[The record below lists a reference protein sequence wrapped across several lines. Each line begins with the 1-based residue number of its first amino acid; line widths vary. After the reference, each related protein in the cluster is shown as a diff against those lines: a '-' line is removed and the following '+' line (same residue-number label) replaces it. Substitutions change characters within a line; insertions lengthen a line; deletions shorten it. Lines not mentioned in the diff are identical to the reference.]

1 MIPSPAAPHRPSGS
15 APSGVYLDHAATT
28 QLCAAAI
35 DAISGGF
42 ELFGNPSSRHTA
54 GQDAR
59 DAIDDAR
66 AQVGVLLG
74 CEPDEVVFTGSGSE
88 AINLALRGTFATHGW
103 RGHLVVTAIEHS
115 AVLES
120 AEALRRAGVAV
131 SVVLPGPGG
140 HVDADDVA
148 RAMRPDTVLVSVMH
162 ANNETGA
169 IQPVQEITRR
179 VHDAGKLMHIDA
191 VQTAGKLPIDELDAD
206 LVSISAHKFN
216 GPKGVGALK
225 VRTGVPLT
233 AIVCGGGH
241 EAGRRAGTE
250 NTLGVLGMA
259 AAAREALGRIA
270 DASQRP
276 RRAALRARLLGG
288 LAELDGVHTNG
299 TAPVMAETV
308 NVSFDGVRGDTLA
321 DLLDMQGIYVSTGS
335 ACHAADSHGSHV
347 LIAMGID
354 AQSAAGALRFSFGSA
369 TTAEQID
376 LAARRTVAA
385 VRQLRGVGGVGGA
398 RPLAVAA

>member
-1 MIPSPAAPHRPSGS
+1 MPPSPATSDLAARGTT
-15 APSGVYLDHAATT
+15 ATAGVYLDHAATT
-28 QLCAAAI
+28 PLCEPAI
-35 DAISGGF
+35 DAIRRG
-42 ELFGNPSSRHTA
+42 LDNFGNPSSRHSA

-59 DAIDDAR
+59 DAIDGAR
-66 AQVGVLLG
+66 EQVSLLLG
-74 CEPDEVVFTGSGSE
+74 CQPDEIVFTGSGSE
-88 AINLALRGTFATHGW
+88 AINLALRGTVASYGC

-140 HVDADDVA
+140 HVDPDDVQ
-148 RAMRPDTVLVSVMH
+148 RAIRPDTVLVSVMH

-179 VHDAGKLMHIDA
+179 VHEAGKLMHVDA
-191 VQTAGKLPIDELDAD
+191 VQTAGKLAIDELDAD
-206 LVSISAHKFN
+206 LVSISAHKFH

-225 VRTGVPLT
+225 VRIGTPLI

-250 NTLGVLGMA
+250 NTLGILGMA
-259 AAAREALGRIA
+259 AAAREAIARIA
-270 DASQRP
+270 DGSQRP
-276 RRAALRARLLGG
+276 RREALRARLLDG
-288 LAELDGVHTNG
+288 LTELDGISVNG

-354 AQSAAGALRFSFGSA
+354 PQNAAGALRFSFGS
-369 TTAEQID
+369 TTTIELID
-376 LAARRTVAA
+376 FAAARTVAA
-385 VRQLRGVGGVGGA
+385 VRQLRGVSGA